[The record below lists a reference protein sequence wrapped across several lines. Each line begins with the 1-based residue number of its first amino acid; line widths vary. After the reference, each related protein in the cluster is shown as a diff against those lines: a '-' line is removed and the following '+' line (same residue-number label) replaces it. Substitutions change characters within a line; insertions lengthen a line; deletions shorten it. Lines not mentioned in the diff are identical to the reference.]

1 MNMDKTFHRSC
12 CYGPL
17 GVLVTKVT
25 ADNMHLLAKRHQQG
39 FLPISSSDE
48 QLRIDA
54 RNATQD
60 MLANAVKSS
69 IEAFRSTLNFEEAAV
84 QIKLDF
90 DVKFGSPW
98 NCVVGRSVSGYVLT
112 HSL

>member
-1 MNMDKTFHRSC
+1 MDKTYCSSC
-12 CYGPL
+12 RVGAL
-17 GVLVTKVT
+17 GALVTKVT
-25 ADNMHLLAKRHQQG
+25 SKDKYFLVEGHQES
-39 FLPISSSDE
+39 FVPIRPLGE

-90 DVKFGSPW
+90 GVKFGSPW
-98 NCVVGRSVSGYVLT
+98 SCVVGRSVSGYVLT
-112 HSL
+112 YYL